1 MFLLDW
7 LSFVF
12 VWLVACFAW
21 LIDLSFVWL
30 VNIFLIGRLSML
42 RQVLFRLVYCCMV
55 CCVACVFFRF
65 CFVFVLR
72 AGWLYVL
79 RLVG

>member
-55 CCVACVFFRF
+55 CCGVVWELC
-65 CFVFVLR
+65 
-72 AGWLYVL
+72 GE
-79 RLVG
+79 